1 MCIIRKC
8 LAALA
13 ACILGVTV
21 LSAQDV
27 DKTVER
33 SISEYFKNFKSNR
46 TNLKHSALDKRR
58 NKIVVNK
65 NKRKVTIYA
74 R

>member
-8 LAALA
+8 LTALA

-33 SISEYFKNFKSNR
+33 SISEYFKKILQYYSTPLLKWPLVYAKSSLR
-46 TNLKHSALDKRR
+46 ASP
-58 NKIVVNK
+58 
-65 NKRKVTIYA
+65 VT
-74 R
+74 